1 MPLLS
6 LKRVPEPELMDD
18 DSEVEAYASAAAA
31 QYLEAIDRSFVDHIA
46 RLIHGAGL
54 EAGRVLDLGCGPGQ
68 ILIMM
73 KQRWPNLHITGL
85 DAGPA
90 MIDKARADTSAAG
103 LDITYEVLRLGPN
116 GETKLPYN
124 DAEFDIV
131 TCNSVLHHLTNPIN
145 ALDEMARVAKPEGA
159 ILIRD
164 LARPAFL
171 FPYPLHVRIFGRHY
185 EGEMRRL
192 YEASVAAAYTPPELN
207 QMLRNSRLNND
218 RTRVF
223 MRGITHTGI
232 ERPAR
237 RPAS

>member
-6 LKRVPEPELMDD
+6 LRRVPEPELMDD

-31 QYLEAIDRSFVDHIA
+31 DYLEAIDRSFVDHIA
-46 RLIHGAGL
+46 KLIQGAGI
-54 EAGRVLDLGCGPGQ
+54 ESRRVLDLGCGPGQ

-73 KQRWPNLHITGL
+73 KQRWPSMQITGL
-85 DAGPA
+85 DAGTA
-90 MIDKARADTSAAG
+90 MIDKARADATAAG

-131 TCNSVLHHLTNPIN
+131 TCNSTLHHLADPMN
-145 ALDEMARVAKPEGA
+145 ALDEMARVAKTEGA

-218 RTRVF
+218 RTHVF
-223 MRGITHTGI
+223 MRGITHAGI
-232 ERPAR
+232 ERAAIGR
-237 RPAS
+237 V

>member
-46 RLIHGAGL
+46 KLIQGAGI
-54 EAGRVLDLGCGPGQ
+54 ESGRVLDLGCGPGQ

-73 KQRWPNLHITGL
+73 KQRWPNMQITGL

-90 MIDKARADTSAAG
+90 MIDKARADAAAAG

-116 GETKLPYN
+116 GETKLPY

-131 TCNSVLHHLTNPIN
+131 TCNSVLHHLTDPIN
-145 ALDEMARVAKPEGA
+145 SLDEMARVAKPEGA

-232 ERPAR
+232 ERPAVR
-237 RPAS
+237 RV

>member
-31 QYLEAIDRSFVDHIA
+31 KYLEAIDRSFVDHIA
-46 RLIHGAGL
+46 KLIQGAGL
-54 EAGRVLDLGCGPGQ
+54 ESGRLLDLGCGPGQ

-73 KQRWPNLHITGL
+73 KQRWPGMQITGL

-90 MIDKARADTSAAG
+90 MIDKARSDASAAG

-116 GETKLPYN
+116 GETRLPYE

-131 TCNSVLHHLTNPIN
+131 TCNSVIHHLTDPIN
-145 ALDEMARVAKPEGA
+145 ALDEMARVAKPQGA
-159 ILIRD
+159 VLIRD

-207 QMLRNSRLNND
+207 QMLRNSRLNDN

-232 ERPAR
+232 ERSALPKK
-237 RPAS
+237 